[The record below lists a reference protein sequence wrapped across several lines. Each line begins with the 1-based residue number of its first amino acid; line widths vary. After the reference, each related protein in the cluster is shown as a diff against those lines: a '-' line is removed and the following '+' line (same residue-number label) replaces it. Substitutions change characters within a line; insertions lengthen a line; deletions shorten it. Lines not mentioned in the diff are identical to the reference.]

1 MHIQSNYFHQQW
13 QGNSKETERHFNKQS
28 WNNWILA
35 WKTMCIDHYLTLCV
49 LSHFSSVCLFV
60 TLWAVAWQ
68 PPLSMGFSRQEYWSG
83 VSCPPPGDLPHPGTE
98 SVSLRSS
105 ALAGRFFTT
114 SNTWEAHLIL
124 YIKLNSK
131 GIRNVK
137 TKTIKF
143 LEEII
148 GWSLCELEVS
158 KDFLDKIQK
167 TWTIIEKVDKLDFIK
182 IKIFPLQK
190 TF

>member
-1 MHIQSNYFHQQW
+1 MH
-13 QGNSKETERHFNKQS
+13 
-28 WNNWILA
+28 
-35 WKTMCIDHYLTLCV
+35 IDHYLTLCV

-60 TLWAVAWQ
+60 TLWTVAWQ

-83 VSCPPPGDLPHPGTE
+83 VSCPPPGDLPHPGAE
-98 SVSLRSS
+98 SVSLTSP

-124 YIKLNSK
+124 YIKLNSH